1 MKPISNHVSHAMLLA
16 GLLVAPLSAQ
26 PEKRPMTLVDLLEVP
41 SVSDPQLSPDG
52 RHLLFVLAEP
62 DWEMNGRVRHV
73 WRADLNGGATI
84 QLTNGPGGESSP
96 RWSPDGKSIAFLAQR
111 GQSRSPQVYLVNDLE
126 KFEREL
132 HSLFATAEAEVVGHE
147 VNRFDVDRP
156 FVTVNGVVHHQV
168 LRCEDTYFCASG
180 PVQVMRSLYSTRKDS
195 ERAICPMELQAGLVE
210 GRWTPH
216 AAKQATWVVSHL
228 TPGDGEELF
237 QMFGGL
243 KPSKSSLDRLPK
255 QLGQRWERERIEFED
270 VLRAQERVPAEA
282 VSMAVSLDGVMV
294 PMKNG
299 QRQTKRAKAA
309 KEGKYTRG
317 PAGNKEVGCGTLSF
331 YDEEGERLATIRMA
345 RMPEV
350 KKATLKVTLSKEV
363 NSCLAERPD
372 LKVVKVA
379 DGAKDN
385 WTFLS
390 GELPD
395 GEEVID
401 FYHAAGH
408 LDTALAVAYG
418 DTHPKRSAQFKK
430 LRHVLVEDDKG
441 VEKVIRSLVHLRD
454 TYPRRKK
461 IAREL
466 KYFRRNRHRMR
477 YAVLKKQG
485 LPIGSGVT
493 EAACKTLA
501 TQRLKRSGMRWGE
514 QGGQAILSFRALV
527 QSNRFER
534 AWTLLAHTYK
544 AEVTA
549 LDNVVPIRSWR

>member
-1 MKPISNHVSHAMLLA
+1 MFRIPGIRVHDALESLFTFEWNPRSRCP
-16 GLLVAPLSAQ
+16 GIPT
-26 PEKRPMTLVDLLEVP
+26 PMTSFHKSVSTAKKDQEEKKNTAVAKLEQFLLE
-41 SVSDPQLSPDG
+41 
-52 RHLLFVLAEP
+52 R
-62 DWEMNGRVRHV
+62 R
-73 WRADLNGGATI
+73 GAR
-84 QLTNGPGGESSP
+84 QPV
-96 RWSPDGKSIAFLAQR
+96 D
-111 GQSRSPQVYLVNDLE
+111 DLE
-126 KFEREL
+126 EFEREL

-147 VNRFDVDRP
+147 VNRFDIDLP
-156 FVTVNGVVHHQV
+156 FVTVDGIVHQRV

-228 TPGDGEELF
+228 TPGEGEELYG
-237 QMFGGL
+237 MFGGL

-299 QRQTKRAKAA
+299 QRQTKRAQAA
-309 KEGKYTRG
+309 EEGKYTRG

-331 YDEEGERLATIRMA
+331 YDEEGERLSTIRMA

-350 KKATLKVTLSKEV
+350 KKATLKAMLSKEV

-408 LDTALAVAYG
+408 LDTALAAAYG
-418 DTHPKRSAQFKK
+418 DTHPKRRAQFEK

-466 KYFRRNRHRMR
+466 KYFRHNRHRMR

-501 TQRLKRSGMRWGE
+501 TQRLKRSGTRWGE

-527 QSNRFER
+527 QSNHFER

-544 AEVTA
+544 AEVTT
-549 LDNVVPIRSWR
+549 LDNVVPIRSWQ